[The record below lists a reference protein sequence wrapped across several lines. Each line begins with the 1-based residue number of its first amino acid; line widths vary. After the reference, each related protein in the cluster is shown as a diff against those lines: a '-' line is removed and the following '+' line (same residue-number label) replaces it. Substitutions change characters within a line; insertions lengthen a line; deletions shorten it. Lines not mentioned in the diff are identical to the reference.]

1 MSISYERKEIL
12 SNLHETSKNSKGVP
26 LLDKSHEKYQVYNL
40 DKVKDRFCEYYRHN
54 EKLRSCDAY
63 YYDDNKN
70 YLVIEFKRAHHFK
83 LLEYWDD
90 IEIKLIDTRLLLKDT
105 FMNSGKANAVQNQVK
120 VVLVYDDD
128 VNYEAGVKNISHN
141 LNTMKP
147 INGNTSRNSKEKSIF
162 KDENSYQL
170 KLKETIGKYKEV
182 CYSDIKF
189 VEKKE
194 FIDTYINSHYFDKI
208 TEWDKMS

>member
-1 MSISYERKEIL
+1 
-12 SNLHETSKNSKGVP
+12 
-26 LLDKSHEKYQVYNL
+26 
-40 DKVKDRFCEYYRHN
+40 
-54 EKLRSCDAY
+54 
-63 YYDDNKN
+63 
-70 YLVIEFKRAHHFK
+70 
-83 LLEYWDD
+83 
-90 IEIKLIDTRLLLKDT
+90 
-105 FMNSGKANAVQNQVK
+105 MNSGKANAVQNQVK